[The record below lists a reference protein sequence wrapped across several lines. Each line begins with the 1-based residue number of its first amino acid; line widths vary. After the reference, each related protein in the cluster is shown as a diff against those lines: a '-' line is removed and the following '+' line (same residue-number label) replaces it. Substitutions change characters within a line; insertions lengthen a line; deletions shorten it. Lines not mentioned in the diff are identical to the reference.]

1 MTSQSE
7 KKAAIDSWLYSLGE
21 SATYEDDTLVIDFL
35 YDLFRVCSFTTDTA
49 NIISQAAELETSHL
63 TKQSEQLNK
72 FLAPLELTPSHLS
85 SKARSALSSLS
96 NAADALNLS
105 DVSPDAFI
113 HAAASLEMDLITT
126 ESDLSQHK
134 QRLGRIL
141 DITVNNEVLAKYNTT
156 AKVDDYIAQVL
167 QNNLQI
173 SENYALKEAEYTH
186 STNEIKKELKKLPL
200 THEITHSALVGL
212 KQKLNE
218 TEESL
223 VKHSKRLESFKGLP
237 ADEALATER
246 VEELRREVRGLQD
259 KLGAEVAG
267 LV

>member
-1 MTSQSE
+1 
-7 KKAAIDSWLYSLGE
+7 
-21 SATYEDDTLVIDFL
+21 
-35 YDLFRVCSFTTDTA
+35 
-49 NIISQAAELETSHL
+49 
-63 TKQSEQLNK
+63 
-72 FLAPLELTPSHLS
+72 
-85 SKARSALSSLS
+85 
-96 NAADALNLS
+96 
-105 DVSPDAFI
+105 
-113 HAAASLEMDLITT
+113 MDLITT

-134 QRLGRIL
+134 QILGRIL

-167 QNNLQI
+167 QDNLQI

-212 KQKLNE
+212 KQKRNE